1 MDINVVG
8 AITGSVFAVAAI
20 VPFIVSA
27 LRTSLKKRRAADS
40 QSADV
45 TRRWLIQRVEW
56 SYPHFDTAW
65 SPACALCRVEG
76 ASRNRSLTHLA
87 IGLGVKAAHTGYS
100 MLFDTANNWII
111 SLAAAR
117 QAGQLEAELRKI
129 RRASQLSTRASSR

>member
-1 MDINVVG
+1 
-8 AITGSVFAVAAI
+8 
-20 VPFIVSA
+20 VP
-27 LRTSLKKRRAADS
+27 
-40 QSADV
+40 
-45 TRRWLIQRVEW
+45 
-56 SYPHFDTAW
+56 
-65 SPACALCRVEG
+65 
-76 ASRNRSLTHLA
+76 SRNRSLTHLA